1 MSFLHGYNV
10 NFVPLHMSDKLVNLS
25 GALRS
30 PEALYI
36 PADNMPF
43 KLPPRRGVKAVS
55 RSRGVEIC
63 PEPCGSGG
71 KSGGKLSLIGRG
83 ETNATSMTSPDPLQ
97 GAGSSH

>member
-1 MSFLHGYNV
+1 MSFLHGYYV
-10 NFVPLHMSDKLVNLS
+10 NLMPLHMSDKLVNLS
-25 GALRS
+25 GTLRS
-30 PEALYI
+30 PEALDI

-43 KLPPRRGVKAVS
+43 KLPPSGGVEAVSGSRGVK
-55 RSRGVEIC
+55 IC

-71 KSGGKLSLIGRG
+71 KSGGKLSLIGRS